1 VPDSISMAALCREHD
16 LLPAD
21 LAMPDRVRERPRALL
36 RAGQYIPHVRLEDLD
51 DLARR
56 ATVTT
61 SSRLRLGELPPDGPL
76 LHLSHSWAMLLPVAP
91 GLMPRVSLQAR
102 AEVATRLRVELRVS
116 NRLDRSSGAIFVA
129 SIAAAEA

>member
-1 VPDSISMAALCREHD
+1 MAALCREND

-21 LAMPDRVRERPRALL
+21 PAMPDRVREPPRALL
-36 RAGQYIPHVRLEDLD
+36 RAGQYIPLVRLEDPG

-76 LHLSHSWAMLLPVAP
+76 LRLSHSWAMLLPVAP
-91 GLMPRVSLQAR
+91 GLMPRVSFQAQ
-102 AEVATRLRVELRVS
+102 AEELCLRKSFARC
-116 NRLDRSSGAIFVA
+116 
-129 SIAAAEA
+129 